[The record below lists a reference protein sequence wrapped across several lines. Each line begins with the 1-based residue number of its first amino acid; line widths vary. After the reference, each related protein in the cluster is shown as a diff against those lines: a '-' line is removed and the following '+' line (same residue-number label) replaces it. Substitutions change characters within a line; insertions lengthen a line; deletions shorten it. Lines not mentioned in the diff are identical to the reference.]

1 MSDEKSRRRQKA
13 RRCGCMW
20 RGLFFPTFPHY
31 VWFALTHL
39 SNPPSFLG
47 CLSDTVEIIWEERR
61 EQQKLSTVIVCIN
74 HSACIHSERKK
85 KKKSVI
91 RVHSPPSFP
100 FNSEICGDPLPL
112 HTDYRESSSA
122 PCSVHSGYNPKSDL
136 FLLLWLTIIL
146 TFESI

>member
-1 MSDEKSRRRQKA
+1 MSDEKSRRRQKG

-39 SNPPSFLG
+39 THLSNPPS
-47 CLSDTVEIIWEERR
+47 LSDTVEIIWEERR

-85 KKKSVI
+85 KKSVI

-112 HTDYRESSSA
+112 HTDYRENSSA

>member
-1 MSDEKSRRRQKA
+1 MRKVDGGKRPGGVVA
-13 RRCGCMW
+13 CGEDCFFL
-20 RGLFFPTFPHY
+20 LFLITSGSPS
-31 VWFALTHL
+31 LTSL
-39 SNPPSFLG
+39 TPPSFLG

-74 HSACIHSERKK
+74 HSACIHSERK